1 MATYVSTI
9 NLLANGVCDRSVAF
23 SDLVSLEYQKHQYP
37 KENSVL
43 EL

>member
-9 NLLANGVCDRSVAF
+9 NLLADGVCDRSIAF
-23 SDLVSLEYQKHQYP
+23 SDLGSLEYQYP

-43 EL
+43 EP